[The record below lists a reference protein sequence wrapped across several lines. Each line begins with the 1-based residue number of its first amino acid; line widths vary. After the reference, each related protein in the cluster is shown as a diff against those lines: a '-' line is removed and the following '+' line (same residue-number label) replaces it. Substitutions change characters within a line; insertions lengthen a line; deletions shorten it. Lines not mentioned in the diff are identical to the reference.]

1 MMALAAV
8 NVLGA
13 VVFAGIYAAS
23 GTGRLPPAAFL
34 VGLPVAFIAITALWV
49 RVEDRS
55 RALDPMVRVGRGAI
69 GLLAV
74 LIGLPVVV
82 LMPLF
87 WLESQ
92 LPARGR
98 ARPAPRS
105 GDGAPAGRPR
115 PGRGGERRGRGRG
128 HRGGARAPVAAPR
141 GLTRGRP

>member
-1 MMALAAV
+1 MALAAV
-8 NVLGA
+8 NVIGA

-34 VGLPVAFIAITALWV
+34 VGLPASFIAITALWV

-92 LPARGR
+92 LPLE
-98 ARPAPRS
+98 
-105 GDGAPAGRPR
+105 AGSALHLGPVM
-115 PGRGGERRGRGRG
+115 
-128 HRGGARAPVAAPR
+128 ALLLVALVLVAAANVV
-141 GLTRGRP
+141 GAVGVIAVALGRRWRRRAG

>member
-1 MMALAAV
+1 MMALGAV

-92 LPARGR
+92 LPLEAVPALHLGPVMALLLVALVLVSAANVVGAVGAIAAALGR
-98 ARPAPRS
+98 RWRRR
-105 GDGAPAGRPR
+105 AG
-115 PGRGGERRGRGRG
+115 
-128 HRGGARAPVAAPR
+128 
-141 GLTRGRP
+141 

>member
-49 RVEDRS
+49 RAEDRS

-69 GLLAV
+69 GFLAV

-92 LPARGR
+92 LPLEAVPALHLGPVMALLLVALVLVAAANVVGAVGAIGLALGRRWRGR
-98 ARPAPRS
+98 A
-105 GDGAPAGRPR
+105 G
-115 PGRGGERRGRGRG
+115 
-128 HRGGARAPVAAPR
+128 
-141 GLTRGRP
+141 

>member
-1 MMALAAV
+1 MMALAVV

-13 VVFAGIYAAS
+13 VVFAGTYAAS
-23 GTGRLPPAAFL
+23 GAGRLPPAAFR

-55 RALDPMVRVGRGAI
+55 RGLDPMVRVGRGAI

-92 LPARGR
+92 LPLEAV
-98 ARPAPRS
+98 PALHLGPVM
-105 GDGAPAGRPR
+105 ALLLVALVM
-115 PGRGGERRGRGRG
+115 
-128 HRGGARAPVAAPR
+128 VAAANVL
-141 GLTRGRP
+141 GAVGAIAVALGRRWRRRAG

>member
-13 VVFAGIYAAS
+13 VVFAGIHAAS

-34 VGLPVAFIAITALWV
+34 VGLPVAFIAITTLWV
-49 RVEDRS
+49 RVEERS
-55 RALDPMVRVGRGAI
+55 SALEPMVRVGRGAI

-92 LPARGR
+92 LP
-98 ARPAPRS
+98 
-105 GDGAPAGRPR
+105 PR
-115 PGRGGERRGRGRG
+115 PCPPCTSVR
-128 HRGGARAPVAAPR
+128 
-141 GLTRGRP
+141 

>member
-8 NVLGA
+8 NVFGA

-55 RALDPMVRVGRGAI
+55 LALDPMVRVRRGAI
-69 GLLAV
+69 GLLVV

-92 LPARGR
+92 LPVEAV
-98 ARPAPRS
+98 PALHIGPVMVLLLV
-105 GDGAPAGRPR
+105 ALVL
-115 PGRGGERRGRGRG
+115 
-128 HRGGARAPVAAPR
+128 VAAANVV
-141 GLTRGRP
+141 GAVGAIAVALGRQWRRRAG